1 MSSPKIS
8 RKKSLRN
15 KISTYREPFSKINQK
30 ERVPRV
36 KNIFSG
42 INKQT
47 SQVLRE
53 NSLNHEIS
61 VDFSD
66 TTYRRKSL
74 CFQSNGYAIPE
85 NFSFFSFDTPYMNI
99 ESIPTE
105 ECSGSIPKEECPF
118 ASGGNI
124 LYVTS
129 KFLEKYSI
137 SYENGNI
144 YTLSRDNIT
153 MNVLYNINSYIGLSE
168 EITGEIMEMI
178 PISDYFFDFYVC
190 SIMDMIA
197 KFMNFLNIT
206 SILLDTSTEITNHVK
221 NMKIFKD
228 YRIKVYIS
236 TNNIFGYERI
246 Q

>member
-53 NSLNHEIS
+53 NSLNREIS

-99 ESIPTE
+99 E
-105 ECSGSIPKEECPF
+105 SIPKEECPF